1 MRSSHFIHTLILA
14 AAAVAASGTAFAIE
28 HVKGVARY
36 GNPAQDATAQ
46 RSIELRPGTR
56 YVNVEAGET
65 VRFVAQGKSFSWH
78 FDTLGTP
85 VFSLAE
91 IAPQGANVGNVT
103 VYVDSN
109 PLYRGGA
116 N

>member
-1 MRSSHFIHTLILA
+1 MRSTNLIRTLILA
-14 AAAVAASGTAFAIE
+14 VAVVAASGTAFAIE

-36 GNPAQDATAQ
+36 GNPAQDASAQ

-65 VRFVAQGKSFSWH
+65 VRFVSPGKSFSWH

-85 VFSLAE
+85 VFSLGE
-91 IAPQGANVGNVT
+91 IAPKDANVGNVT

-109 PLYRGGA
+109 PLYRGGG